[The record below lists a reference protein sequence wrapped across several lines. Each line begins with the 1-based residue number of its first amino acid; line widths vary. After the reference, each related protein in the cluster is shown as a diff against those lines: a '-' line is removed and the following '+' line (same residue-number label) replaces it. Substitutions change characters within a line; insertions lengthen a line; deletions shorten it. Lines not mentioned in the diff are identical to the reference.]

1 MTGQPMTR
9 LRLGERRPAGPPP
22 RGLRVVLDLRPLQEP
37 EHSPTT
43 AVYLEQ
49 LLGGFA
55 ADPIAGESFTVL
67 LQAGLP
73 DPTEVLDELADLPI
87 AGRRAL
93 PPTRLLRSAALT
105 TDPFLLRSASIGA
118 GWGASRG
125 GAAGTVYHTASGSV
139 PLASGLPVVVTLLDL
154 APWELPGAYQR
165 TPAARF
171 GQRLRAR
178 ILRDAAAVIVPGEAA
193 GRSARR
199 LLHLRPERIRTV
211 PLAARAAFVPEAAV
225 GAPEERARLG
235 LAERYLVY
243 PGRYDARQDLPSLL
257 RALADL
263 AATGRPASLAADV
276 AWPPQLLLVDAAP
289 EDRAAIARAAA
300 SYGVGELL
308 SYAPHLPPGRL
319 AALVAGARAAVL
331 AVVSATSGL
340 PALEAL
346 AAGTPVVASS
356 VGALPEI
363 VGRAGLLVEP
373 RDPTRLATALATIW
387 TDETIHHRVAEAAL
401 EAARGPR
408 RTWADVARETRQ
420 VYAWVG
426 VDGR

>member
-1 MTGQPMTR
+1 MTGP
-9 LRLGERRPAGPPP
+9 RLGEGRPPARPL
-22 RGLRVVLDLRPLQEP
+22 RGARVVLDVRPLQEP
-37 EHSPTT
+37 ERSPTT

-49 LLGGFA
+49 LLRAFA
-55 ADPIAGESFTVL
+55 ADPIAGESFTILV
-67 LQAGLP
+67 QAGLP
-73 DPTEVLDELADLPI
+73 DPTEELDELAGLPI

-118 GWGASRG
+118 GWGATGG

-193 GRSARR
+193 GRSARGH
-199 LLHLRPERIRTV
+199 LHLRRERIRIV
-211 PLAARAAFVPEAAV
+211 PLAARAAFVPEAAA

-235 LAERYLVY
+235 LPDRYLVY

-263 AATGRPASLAADV
+263 AAAGRPGSLGPDMP
-276 AWPPQLLLVDAAP
+276 WPPQVLLVDAAP
-289 EDRAAIARAAA
+289 EDRAAIARASA

-308 SYAPHLPPGRL
+308 SYAPHLAPGRL
-319 AALVAGARAAVL
+319 AALVAAARAVVL
-331 AVVSATSGL
+331 PVVSATSGL

-356 VGALPEI
+356 VGALPEV

-373 RDPTRLATALATIW
+373 RDPARLATALATIW
-387 TDETIHHRVAEAAL
+387 ADETIHRRVADVAL
-401 EAARGPR
+401 EQARGPR

-420 VYAWVG
+420 VYASVVAISRG
-426 VDGR
+426 